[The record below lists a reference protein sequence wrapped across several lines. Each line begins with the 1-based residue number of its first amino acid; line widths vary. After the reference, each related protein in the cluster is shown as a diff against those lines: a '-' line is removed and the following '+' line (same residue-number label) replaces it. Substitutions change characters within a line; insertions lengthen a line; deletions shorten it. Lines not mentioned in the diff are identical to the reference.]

1 MCCGDQQC
9 NSSVLSLGSG
19 TAWQGTG
26 ISVTFIPL
34 GSSFW
39 LSMASPCA
47 CSPGPSW
54 NEPPCWSQLSLAW
67 GRAWAWFGMGPK
79 LVLVLGNLRE
89 LKQNKSLLDS
99 YFLPFSLVISY
110 CANCYYLLL
119 EKINTLTNMTN
130 LTNQRWWRTEVLK
143 ERIVLK
149 IFLEFT
155 ARLLTSVSSAGNILF
170 SVVVLDVRYR
180 K

>member
-1 MCCGDQQC
+1 
-9 NSSVLSLGSG
+9 
-19 TAWQGTG
+19 
-26 ISVTFIPL
+26 
-34 GSSFW
+34 
-39 LSMASPCA
+39 
-47 CSPGPSW
+47 
-54 NEPPCWSQLSLAW
+54 
-67 GRAWAWFGMGPK
+67 MGPK

-89 LKQNKSLLDS
+89 LKQNKNSAG
-99 YFLPFSLVISY
+99 FLFSHFSLVISY

-130 LTNQRWWRTEVLK
+130 LTNQRWWRTEVLE

-170 SVVVLDVRYR
+170 SVVVLDVKYR